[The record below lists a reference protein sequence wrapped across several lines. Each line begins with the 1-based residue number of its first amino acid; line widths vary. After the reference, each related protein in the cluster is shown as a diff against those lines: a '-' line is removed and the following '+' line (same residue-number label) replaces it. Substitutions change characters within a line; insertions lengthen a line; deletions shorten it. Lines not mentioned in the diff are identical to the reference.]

1 MALTTNQKMNFI
13 NDVRRISTSMLSVLE
28 EAVALGRMGTNLDVG
43 NTIGDADFG
52 GNNAGITDEE
62 MDNALGSLAAIN
74 TFVADNNHDDNL
86 YKMRDGSIG
95 G

>member
-1 MALTTNQKMNFI
+1 MALTTNQKTNFI
-13 NDVRRISTSMLSVLE
+13 NDVRRISTALMSVLE
-28 EAVALGRMGTNLDVG
+28 EAAALTRMSTNLDTG
-43 NTIGDADFG
+43 TTIGDADFT

-62 MDNALGSLAAIN
+62 MDNALGSLAAVN
-74 TFVADNNHDDNL
+74 AFVTDNNHEDNL